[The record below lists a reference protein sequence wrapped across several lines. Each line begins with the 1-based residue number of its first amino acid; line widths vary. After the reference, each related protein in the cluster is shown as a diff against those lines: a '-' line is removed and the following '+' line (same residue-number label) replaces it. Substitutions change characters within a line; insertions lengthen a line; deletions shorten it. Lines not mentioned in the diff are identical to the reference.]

1 MPPMYP
7 RMFYLLRR
15 GCPVSFDSTCRRAAY
30 CLPLTHKLALYSP
43 PLAED
48 VSSCFFLRKIL
59 GGF

>member
-1 MPPMYP
+1 MPPMYS
-7 RMFYLLRR
+7 RVLNYYRC
-15 GCPVSFDSTCRRAAY
+15 GCPVSFDGACRRAAY